1 MRCMSKRTKIF
12 ILTLIDAWRI
22 LIAELT
28 FISAWMIQLLNFIMC
43 KRTIIFEFAIVYLI
57 TNDVL
62 VIFTWSSA
70 VYFMMIIEA
79 YLYVVRVWI
88 NGTVTIKSTGLSLE
102 CFKIKSEKIIF
113 FLIHI
118 VLMKVRT
125 KSCWTVFKEMALF
138 SQII

>member
-79 YLYVVRVWI
+79 YLYVVRV
-88 NGTVTIKSTGLSLE
+88 IKSTGLSLE

>member
-28 FISAWMIQLLNFIMC
+28 FISARMIQLLNFIMC

-62 VIFTWSSA
+62 VIFAWSSA